1 MIHPVSI
8 LLVDDSELL
17 AERLQRVFE
26 DVENISFAGHVKDI
40 RSALIHIANDTPD
53 VVMIDVHM
61 GGENGLDLLRYN
73 RNNYPHM
80 INIMTSNMSDRD
92 YYQEIC
98 LQRGAHYYLDKSSD
112 IDHLENLLNKIIK
125 LVR

>member
-26 DVENISFAGHVKDI
+26 DIEHIAFAGHVKDI

>member
-26 DVENISFAGHVKDI
+26 EVENISFAGHVKDI
-40 RSALIHIANDTPD
+40 RSALFHIANDTPD

>member
-26 DVENISFAGHVKDI
+26 EVENISFAGHVKDI

-112 IDHLENLLNKIIK
+112 IDHLENLLNKITK

>member
-26 DVENISFAGHVKDI
+26 DIENIAFAGHVKDI

-61 GGENGLDLLRYN
+61 SGENGLDLLRYN

>member
-26 DVENISFAGHVKDI
+26 DVENTSFAGHVKDI

-73 RNNYPHM
+73 RNNYPHL